1 MKILNQSTPVF
12 IQVADE
18 IRRDILGGKYPPG
31 MQIPTVRQIAYDVS
45 VNPNTVQK
53 SLALLE
59 DIFVT
64 YGADSFMARAGCVIA
79 GANEAIFYI
88 TAVYFSK
95 TKVTKFRYAI
105 LVGILANFIGAIA
118 GCWLCRI
125 V

>member
-31 MQIPTVRQIAYDVS
+31 MQIPTVRQIASDVS

-59 DIFVT
+59 DEGLLFTKGTVGRFVT
-64 YGADSFMARAGCVIA
+64 EDEAYISRASKRMKREMLESLVS
-79 GANEAIFYI
+79 EAELLGI
-88 TAVYFSK
+88 TRSDIINYLK
-95 TKVTKFRYAI
+95 E
-105 LVGILANFIGAIA
+105 GE
-118 GCWLCRI
+118 I